1 MARPIRMLLVV
12 LALGTATPFAALA
25 QNDNPLLYE
34 LLNRMELL
42 EQELRQLRGE
52 LEVLQY
58 RQQQGGTDTGLA
70 QRVEALERRLS
81 AAATTQPADPPTL
94 SGQLLAPV
102 PNNRTGVPT
111 APSVTQPSSGSVN
124 RPPPPGARE
133 VYERGAALVRD
144 GRYAE
149 GGDELRRFI
158 NIYPANSLTP
168 DAYYW
173 LGEAHYAQRQFE
185 QAEQA
190 LISLGSNYPDHSRIP
205 DALLKLGY
213 IYSERGNTARA
224 RQVLERLLE
233 SYPNSVAASLGE
245 MQLRQLR

>member
-1 MARPIRMLLVV
+1 MALSIRMVLAV
-12 LALGTATPFAALA
+12 LALSTTVPFAVQA

-58 RQQQGGTDTGLA
+58 RQRQGGGDSDLA
-70 QRVEALERRLS
+70 RRVEALERRFAGG
-81 AAATTQPADPPTL
+81 AAIPDDPPTL
-94 SGQLLAPV
+94 SDQLLAPV
-102 PNNRTGVPT
+102 PG
-111 APSVTQPSSGSVN
+111 APPPAASPPPAAPPPPGSATQ
-124 RPPPPGARE
+124 PPPPGARQ
-133 VYERGAALVRD
+133 VYEQGTALVRD

-149 GGDELRRFI
+149 GGDELLRFI

-190 LISLGSNYPDHSRIP
+190 LITLGSNYPGHSRIP

-213 IYSERGNTARA
+213 IYSERGDTARA

-233 SYPNSVAASLGE
+233 SYPNRVAASLGE